1 MTGDN
6 GRRRRTERASELRC
20 GSESRKTGEGRVKR
34 AHAQPEVKAP
44 EARPRARGCQGQR
57 RRAMAAT
64 VVEEEAEAIARE
76 APDPC
81 VALRLVA
88 AAAWHVVKKQQVHD
102 FPRVLALLEAVKEAA
117 PDLVHFRHLAK
128 LRLGLQAMVI
138 MRMLQEQQP
147 NGKIYNALDTF
158 FPEGETQ
165 PHTKATPQDVE
176 MVRLAQ
182 ENFRDL
188 VFGLLSDR
196 REKEKYVQEHLEK
209 DYGEA
214 FMQVVEEL
222 FHDYLWQLEKT
233 LPEPHL
239 QQLLD
244 AACLQGPSQTPQP
257 DSSIL
262 SCYLSTMGYQ
272 TAGLPTHPP
281 SPRLSSSLVHSEEEG
296 EHRTLEP
303 SQAHT
308 YRSSSPCAQEQNSP
322 RRRLGN
328 QGMEV
333 EDIVL
338 DSSSDGCSSP
348 FKKGEYQC
356 TRHNTLI
363 PTLQQYLSNTRNQC
377 ASSSGS
383 AKSHLT

>member
-1 MTGDN
+1 MPGVS
-6 GRRRRTERASELRC
+6 GRRRRPERAPELRS
-20 GSESRKTGEGRVKR
+20 GSGSRKSGEGRVKR
-34 AHAQPEVKAP
+34 AHAQPEVRPP
-44 EARPRARGCQGQR
+44 EARPRANGCQGQR
-57 RRAMAAT
+57 RRAMAAME
-64 VVEEEAEAIARE
+64 EEEAEAIGGA

-88 AAAWHVVKKQQVHD
+88 AAAWHVVQKQQVHD
-102 FPRVLALLEAVKEAA
+102 FPRVLALLAAVKEVA
-117 PDLVHFRHLAK
+117 PDLVHFRHYAK
-128 LRLGLQAMVI
+128 LRLGLQAKVI
-138 MRMLQEQQP
+138 MNMLQEQQP
-147 NGKIYNALDTF
+147 NGKIYDALDTF

-165 PHTKATPQDVE
+165 PHSKATPQDME
-176 MVRLAQ
+176 MVRVAQ

-196 REKEKYVQEHLEK
+196 REREKYVQEHLEK

-244 AACLQGPSQTPQP
+244 ATCLQGPSGTPQP

-262 SCYLSTMGYQ
+262 SHYLSAMGHQ
-272 TAGLPTHPP
+272 TAGLPMHPP
-281 SPRLSSSLVHSEEEG
+281 SPRLSSTLVHSEEEG

-308 YRSSSPCAQEQNSP
+308 YRSSSPCAQEQDSP

-348 FKKGEYQC
+348 FVKGDYQC

-363 PTLQQYLSNTRNQC
+363 PTLQQYLSNTQESVR
-377 ASSSGS
+377 
-383 AKSHLT
+383 